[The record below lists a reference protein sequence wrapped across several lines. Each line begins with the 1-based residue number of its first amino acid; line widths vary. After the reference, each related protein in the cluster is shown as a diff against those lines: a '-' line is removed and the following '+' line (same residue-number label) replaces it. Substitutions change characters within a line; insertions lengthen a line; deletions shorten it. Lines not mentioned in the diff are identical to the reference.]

1 MEKGFKS
8 GYGDLGKR
16 TGNMKVRAEKK
27 KEKKNKKKIIHKI
40 DVR

>member
-27 KEKKNKKKIIHKI
+27 KEKKKQEEDNTK